1 MPTDCVAPGVLC
13 VVCVHVCRW
22 NIGGRGGVKW
32 KVLGKRNLQ
41 NQTNIT
47 FSRVHVYKIF
57 CLPQNLVPFSHH
69 PIPISHQLSCLRK
82 ILFMMTM
89 RGGVRV
95 LV

>member
-1 MPTDCVAPGVLC
+1 MEGFGEKKYT
-13 VVCVHVCRW
+13 
-22 NIGGRGGVKW
+22 
-32 KVLGKRNLQ
+32 

-47 FSRVHVYKIF
+47 FSRVHVYIIF

-69 PIPISHQLSCLRK
+69 PIPISHQLSCLEKDFIYDDDEGRGEGVSVR
-82 ILFMMTM
+82 M